1 MNCLLSRPAYIRVFI
16 AVEQDG
22 YAEVEA
28 KPKKV
33 KSQQPRKPISKKS
46 EELAHAYAGETFTV
60 RDSHVTCSVVVM
72 PRVEI
77 PLYAGRVR
85 PSR

>member
-1 MNCLLSRPAYIRVFI
+1 MFI
-16 AVEQDG
+16 ATGQDG

-60 RDSHVTCSVVVM
+60 RDSHVTCSVVM
-72 PRVEI
+72 PKVEI

>member
-1 MNCLLSRPAYIRVFI
+1 MFI
-16 AVEQDG
+16 ATGQDG

-33 KSQQPRKPISKKS
+33 KPQQPRKPISKKS

-60 RDSHVTCSVVVM
+60 RFSHVACSVVLM

-77 PLYAGRVR
+77 YYFTLAG
-85 PSR
+85 